1 MAAAVVGP
9 VDCHCHLA
17 APCFQTDVAAV
28 VRAAEQAAVS
38 ALVVVSERAEEFRS
52 VVALSERC
60 EDGGGDGG
68 VSRRP
73 PVSRPR
79 GSWLGGSQAWGG
91 TRRPLPWSGRPF
103 FLTLSLFSLSFD
115 APRFPGFVLPCLGVH
130 PVQEVSPE
138 EQRSVTLKDL
148 DAALPL
154 IELYKDELV
163 GIGEVGLDFT
173 PRFASTDEQKEG
185 QRQVLIK
192 QIELARSLDLPLN
205 VHSRSA
211 GRPTINLL
219 KEQGATKVLLHAF
232 DGKPSVAMEGVK
244 AGYFFSIPPSI
255 IRSEQQK
262 LVKLLPLESMCLE
275 TDSPALGPEKQVRN
289 EPKNIYIAAEYIAK
303 IKGIPVEEVIEVT
316 TQNALKV
323 FPKLRNFLRL

>member
-1 MAAAVVGP
+1 MAGP

-17 APCFQTDVAAV
+17 APCFQAAQ
-28 VRAAEQAAVS
+28 RAGGLRVPQAAVS
-38 ALVVVSERAEEFRS
+38 ALVVVSEQAAEFRN
-52 VVALSERC
+52 VVELSE
-60 EDGGGDGG
+60 
-68 VSRRP
+68 
-73 PVSRPR
+73 
-79 GSWLGGSQAWGG
+79 
-91 TRRPLPWSGRPF
+91 
-103 FLTLSLFSLSFD
+103 
-115 APRFPGFVLPCLGVH
+115 RFPGFVLPCLGVH
-130 PVQEVSPE
+130 PVQEVSAE
-138 EQRSVTLKDL
+138 EQRSVTLEDL

-154 IELYKDELV
+154 IELYKDRLV

-192 QIELARSLDLPLN
+192 QIELARRLDLPLN
-205 VHSRSA
+205 VHSCSA

-219 KEQGATKVLLHAF
+219 REQGATKVLLHAF

-244 AGYFFSIPPSI
+244 AGYYFSIPPSI
-255 IRSEQQK
+255 IRSEQKQK
-262 LVKLLPLESMCLE
+262 LVKQLPLESMCLE

-323 FPKLRNFLRL
+323 FPKLRNFLRI

>member
-1 MAAAVVGP
+1 MAGP

-17 APCFQTDVAAV
+17 APCFQ
-28 VRAAEQAAVS
+28 QAAVS
-38 ALVVVSERAEEFRS
+38 ALVVVSERAGEFRS
-52 VVALSERC
+52 VVELSE
-60 EDGGGDGG
+60 
-68 VSRRP
+68 
-73 PVSRPR
+73 
-79 GSWLGGSQAWGG
+79 
-91 TRRPLPWSGRPF
+91 
-103 FLTLSLFSLSFD
+103 
-115 APRFPGFVLPCLGVH
+115 RFPGFVLPCLGVH

-154 IELYKDELV
+154 IELYKDRLV

-192 QIELARSLDLPLN
+192 QIELARRLDLPLN

-219 KEQGATKVLLHAF
+219 KEQGATRVLLHAF

-244 AGYFFSIPPSI
+244 AGYYFSIPPSI
-255 IRSEQQK
+255 VRSEQKQK
-262 LVKLLPLESMCLE
+262 LVKQLPLENMCLE
-275 TDSPALGPEKQVRN
+275 TDSPALGPEKQEKSLGLVLVQGLTLLTAQ
-289 EPKNIYIAAEYIAK
+289 EIQDV
-303 IKGIPVEEVIEVT
+303 KGRQAQFCDTLEVVSVDSPMLSSV
-316 TQNALKV
+316 LKLNLV
-323 FPKLRNFLRL
+323 LPLSTCVDVDL